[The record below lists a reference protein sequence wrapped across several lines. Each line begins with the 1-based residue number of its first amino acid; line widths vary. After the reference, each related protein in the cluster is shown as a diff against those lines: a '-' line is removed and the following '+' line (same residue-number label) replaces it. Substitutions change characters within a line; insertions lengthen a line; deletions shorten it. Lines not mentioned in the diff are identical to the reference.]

1 MHGELL
7 PELKNEHDTGS
18 AHQGEAR
25 MRAVVFL
32 TAAMMIVELI
42 VGAITGSMALLSDG
56 WHMATHVGALGL
68 SAAAYWFARLHAGR
82 RTFTFGP
89 GKVYALAGY
98 TSGMALALVAL
109 PVAFESFSRLVHP
122 VNVRFAEALP
132 IAVVGLIVNL
142 VSARLLDAD
151 QFPDAHGHG
160 HGDDHGHAHGS
171 EAAPS
176 RAPLM
181 AGHGHAHGGHGHG
194 AHTDHN
200 LRAAYMHVLADAL
213 TSVLAI
219 IALVGGRY
227 LSLPFLDPLMGI
239 VASAVV
245 LHWSWGLC
253 RGAGRTLLDA
263 SASVDD
269 EDRLRSALETIDDV
283 RVADLHLWEMGP
295 GRRGCIVSVFTSEPR
310 EADFY
315 RERMRSVLPLSHL
328 TVEVHRCAPR
338 PVSSAA
344 SPSSF

>member
-109 PVAFESFSRLVHP
+109 PVAFESFSRLAHP

-151 QFPDAHGHG
+151 QFPDAHG
-160 HGDDHGHAHGS
+160 GHAHGGH
-171 EAAPS
+171 AHGGHAHG
-176 RAPLM
+176 
-181 AGHGHAHGGHGHG
+181 GHGHGGHGHG

-219 IALVGGRY
+219 IALIGGRY

-338 PVSSAA
+338 AMPSSP